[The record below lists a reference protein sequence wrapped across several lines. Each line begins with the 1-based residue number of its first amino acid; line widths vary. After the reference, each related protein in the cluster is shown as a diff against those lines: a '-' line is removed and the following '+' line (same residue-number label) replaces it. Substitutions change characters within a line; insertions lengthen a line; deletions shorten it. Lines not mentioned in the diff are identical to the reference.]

1 MAIVNTMVL
10 HAITCTV
17 QPWQTLDKVNT
28 NEGVLELRK
37 RGEKDFLITIGGRV
51 LMTSASHRSEDVLA
65 NAACDAIARVSA
77 PRVLLGGLGMG
88 FTLKAALLRLPRKA
102 TVDVVE
108 LNPTVVTW
116 CRGPLGPLT
125 QHAITDR
132 RVNVITAGVARVV
145 STAEAGTYDAIV
157 VDLYEGPHNNRPG
170 DPLYGVAAIK
180 GAWKALRPDGVFAV
194 WSEEP
199 DRIFEDRMKDGGFEL
214 QRLRSGSGRVHAVY
228 LGVRQNARGKR
239 PPAKR
244 EA

>member
-1 MAIVNTMVL
+1 ML
-10 HAITCTV
+10 
-17 QPWQTLDKVNT
+17 PWQTLDKVNT

-65 NAACDAIARVSA
+65 NVACDAIAKVPT

-88 FTLKAALLRLPRKA
+88 FTLQAALLRLPRKA
-102 TVDVVE
+102 IVDLVE

-116 CRGPLGPLT
+116 CRGPLAGLT
-125 QHAITDR
+125 QNAIADR

-145 STAEAGTYDAIV
+145 SSAEAGAYDAII

-170 DPLYGVAAIK
+170 DPLYGTAAIK
-180 GAWKALRPDGVFAV
+180 SAWKALRPGGVFAV

-199 DRIFEDRMKDGGFEL
+199 DHIFEERMNEGGFEL
-214 QRLRSGSGRVHAVY
+214 QRIRSGSGRVHAVY
-228 LGVRQNARGKR
+228 LGVRQDVRGKR
-239 PPAKR
+239 PAPKRAK
-244 EA
+244 